1 MSQSGSDSV
10 PHSENDATKKKT
22 RAVTF
27 SLVNGE
33 NPPSPSA
40 SDASSSQRNKTAR
53 AQRSARRQ
61 LKVETE
67 PPKKGPATVTK
78 KGSKRRMEM
87 KKDLGVL
94 TTTST
99 KKNADGKEEE
109 VVKIKLNT
117 GTLYLYKGANRR
129 AVFVRRL

>member
-1 MSQSGSDSV
+1 MLN
-10 PHSENDATKKKT
+10 SENDKKKT

-27 SLVNGE
+27 SLETGE
-33 NPPSPSA
+33 TPPSPSV
-40 SDASSSQRNKTAR
+40 SDASSSLRNKTAR

-67 PPKKGPATVTK
+67 PAKKGPAMIPK

-87 KKDLGVL
+87 KKEIGVV
-94 TTTST
+94 TTTSI
-99 KKNADGKEEE
+99 KKSSDDKDEE
-109 VVKIKLNT
+109 VVKVKLNT